1 MTLRDQASCLTLLS
15 DLRRWIQ
22 VNIESC
28 LTSTNNK
35 DLSCSLNYVSEL
47 LEREIEREKYRS
59 FFHGGTNCSIKSNWY
74 YTSQSHAPISSPPI
88 PKQSLKRKP
97 SVRAT
102 TSATNENT
110 PPSKKIVTTVSEPPI
125 LRKSTYHRSIVTS
138 DSDDDE
144 RDADYKVSESTVSE
158 PKKKLESKSSIRIK
172 TPILTTTVKSDSSS
186 IPSQSPASSLQPPSK
201 LRPSVSIDPALKQ
214 TLQSILKPLKDNPS
228 FDLFVDLVP
237 QTVTDYYEFIDNPL
251 CLNDMI
257 KKMNSGKYKR
267 VSSILKDIQLIV
279 VNCIYYNMLVD
290 SQQTTN
296 RKLAYQLYTTFLS
309 LFYPHEPRLQ
319 EKGTLEE
326 FNKLFTAY
334 TQLIES
340 IYAVELNNYQ
350 IIRYFAV
357 DPKKLYEYDR
367 FVKKPITL
375 RSILVYLLLLFHS
388 IDKVSLNGIF
398 RD

>member
-1 MTLRDQASCLTLLS
+1 MTLRDQASCLTLLA

-22 VNIESC
+22 INIEVS
-28 LTSTNNK
+28 LTTSNSK

-47 LEREIEREKYRS
+47 LEREIEKEKYRP
-59 FFHGGTNCSIKSNWY
+59 FFHGAINCSIKTNWY
-74 YTSQSHAPISSPPI
+74 FTNQSHTPISAPLI
-88 PKQSLKRKP
+88 QKHSLKRKP

-102 TSATNENT
+102 TSATSEVAP
-110 PPSKKIVTTVSEPPI
+110 PPSKKLVTTVSEPPPV
-125 LRKSTYHRSIVTS
+125 RKVTYHRSIVTS
-138 DSDDDE
+138 DSDDE
-144 RDADYKVSESTVSE
+144 RDADYKVSETTVSE

-172 TPILTTTVKSDSSS
+172 APIVTTTAKEDSSS
-186 IPSQSPASSLQPPSK
+186 IPSQSPASSQPPSK
-201 LRPSVSIDPALKQ
+201 PRPSVTVDPTLKQ
-214 TLQSILKPLKDNPS
+214 TIQSILKPLKENPS
-228 FDLFVDLVP
+228 FDLFVDPVP
-237 QTVTDYYEFIDNPL
+237 QTVTDYYEFIETPL

-257 KKMNSGKYKR
+257 KKMNTGKYKR

-326 FNKLFTAY
+326 FNQLFTAY

-340 IYAVELNNYQ
+340 IYAVQLNNYQ

-375 RSILVYLLLLFHS
+375 RSILVGLLILFHS
-388 IDKVSLNGIF
+388 IDKVSFYGIF
-398 RD
+398 LD